1 MMTTSTDTT
10 RQPDKLLGRQFVTLA
25 LAAACFFLGT
35 GAMNVLL
42 PQYVVD
48 ELGGSE
54 VAAGV
59 AMGSM
64 AVSALFTRMWFGRLA
79 DRRGARLIVVIGAL
93 LFMVASL
100 LLVVSE
106 NLGMV
111 ILSRLVFGGGM
122 GAFVT
127 GSTML
132 SIELAPDHRRS
143 QAASYILISFHL
155 GLGLGPLIGESL
167 ADVLSYDAIWLM
179 NAVIALAAAAIASLL
194 EKRPHLDH
202 GEPAPLIHRNAI
214 APGLVTMFGI
224 VAFNGVL
231 QFTPLYGR
239 EIGLHDVGLVYTT
252 ASITLVVVRLAFG
265 WVPDVIGPIRAGAGA
280 LWLTVVACLVIAL
293 WAEPAGLFI
302 GAALLAIG
310 LSLQSPSFIAVAV
323 EGVAARERGSAMAT
337 YTAFF
342 DVANAFVGP
351 MFGFIVTGASYRAAF
366 LTAGA
371 MSLVALVVLYLVV
384 QPQWT
389 RARSLST
396 APAVI

>member
-1 MMTTSTDTT
+1 MTVPPDTIH
-10 RQPDKLLGRQFVTLA
+10 QPPDRLFGCQFVTLA
-25 LAAACFFLGT
+25 LAATCFFLGT

-54 VAAGV
+54 AAAGV

-64 AVSALFTRMWFGRLA
+64 AVSALFTRIWFGRLA
-79 DRRGARLIVVIGAL
+79 DRRGARLILVIGAL
-93 LFMVASL
+93 LFVVSSLMLVA
-100 LLVVSE
+100 SE
-106 NLGMV
+106 NLGAV

-155 GLGLGPLIGESL
+155 GLGLGPLIGETLS
-167 ADVLSYDAIWLM
+167 DIVSYDAIWAF
-179 NAVIALAAAAIASLL
+179 NAALALVSAAIASRL
-194 EKRPHLDH
+194 EKQTRVDH
-202 GEPAPLIHRNAI
+202 GKPGPLIHRNAI

-231 QFTPLYGR
+231 QFAPLYSR
-239 EIGLHDVGLVYTT
+239 EIGLEQVGLVYTT

-280 LWLTVVACLVIAL
+280 LWLTVLACLVIAF
-293 WAEPAGLFI
+293 WAEPAGLFV
-302 GAALLAIG
+302 GAALLAVG

-323 EGVAARERGSAMAT
+323 EGVPARERGSAMAT
-337 YTAFF
+337 YTGFF
-342 DVANAFVGP
+342 DIANAFVGP
-351 MFGFIVTGASYRAAF
+351 MFGFIVIGASYRAAF
-366 LTAGA
+366 VTAGA
-371 MSLVALVVLYLVV
+371 MALVALVLLYAVV
-384 QPQWT
+384 QPQWHH
-389 RARSLST
+389 ARTAAS
-396 APAVI
+396 APAVV